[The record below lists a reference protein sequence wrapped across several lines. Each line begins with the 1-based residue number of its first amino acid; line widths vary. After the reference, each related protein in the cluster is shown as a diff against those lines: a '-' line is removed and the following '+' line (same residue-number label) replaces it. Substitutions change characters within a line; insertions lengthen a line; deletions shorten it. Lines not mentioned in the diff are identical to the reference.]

1 MTIDK
6 FGRSLKASSS
16 KNLKGLK
23 GEGFNLTP
31 DGDYDMQN
39 KKLCNLA
46 SPLQAADA
54 ATKSYVDYRSVPFSE
69 GKYDMQNR
77 RIWQLAD
84 PKVPTDAVNLR
95 TLNKLSLKLTKN
107 NYNAQHKQI
116 NSLAA
121 PSVSDDAATKFY
133 VDKACEESVTLLR
146 TDLSMVQSEID
157 GLKTRLTKCESLIT
171 DNKTEHEKNLRKF
184 GTYVFNYINRKQT
197 GRSAVQTDDDY
208 IDWEELFK
216 LSTKDNSSPTEN
228 IAISHLNDDTQ
239 PQTKDESQPKNNGD
253 EEEEEEEVEEKVLP
267 EFLEESILA
276 RVQPFISNI
285 EKNDNTP

>member
-46 SPLQAADA
+46 SPLQEADA
-54 ATKSYVDYRSVPFSE
+54 VTKSYVDYRSVPFSD
-69 GKYDMQNR
+69 GKYDMQRR

-84 PKVPTDAVNLR
+84 PQVPTDAVNLR
-95 TLNKLSLKLTKN
+95 TLNKLSLILTKN
-107 NYNAQHKQI
+107 NYNAQNKKI
-116 NSLAA
+116 TSLAA

-133 VDKACEESVTLLR
+133 VDKSCEESVTLIR
-146 TDLSMVQSEID
+146 TDLSMQQLEID
-157 GLKTRLTKCESLIT
+157 SLKTRLTKCESLIT

-208 IDWEELFK
+208 MNWEELFK
-216 LSTKDNSSPTEN
+216 LSPKDNSSPTE
-228 IAISHLNDDTQ
+228 NDDTQ
-239 PQTKDESQPKNNGD
+239 PQTKDASQPKNNGD

-276 RVQPFISNI
+276 RVQPFMSNI
-285 EKNDNTP
+285 GKNDNTP